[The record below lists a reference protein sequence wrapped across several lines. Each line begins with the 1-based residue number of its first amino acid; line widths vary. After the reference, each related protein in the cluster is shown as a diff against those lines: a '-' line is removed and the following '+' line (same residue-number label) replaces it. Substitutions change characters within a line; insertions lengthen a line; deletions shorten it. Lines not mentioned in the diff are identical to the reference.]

1 MRQQPDSNKYL
12 DAVVVIFVCAAFLF
26 ISPFLLVWS
35 YSAAPWYLP
44 YLLWALVILFAGIVQ
59 RLRHRHEL

>member
-1 MRQQPDSNKYL
+1 MRQQPDSDKYL

-35 YSAAPWYLP
+35 VPAAPWYLP
-44 YLLWALVILFAGIVQ
+44 YLLWAVVILFAGIVQ